1 MAILFHD
8 YSFKSGIKDKRKIKA
23 WIDAVVEKENLK
35 AGNINIVFTNDED
48 LREINIKYLSHN
60 YYTDIITFDYS
71 EGNSVS
77 GDIYI
82 SVERVQENAE
92 KFHVEKRME
101 MLRVIIHGILHL
113 TGYNDSDES
122 EKEKMRYMEDESLKY
137 YSSVK

>member
-122 EKEKMRYMEDESLKY
+122 EKKKMRYMEDESLKY